1 MGFIYEFPNERE
13 MELWSSE
20 TAEGSIHTLDN
31 ENGLP
36 AKLPLDNFGDVD
48 VEAGGSGSPGPVNY
62 FAADPIR
69 SPGVPD
75 SMGLL
80 GRLPI
85 EVLGRMI
92 MEDLLDMS
100 SLAALRSVSK
110 ALRIYVG
117 RCLPIYH
124 RLITE
129 SPDVVRALV
138 ATKRPFPTMHMYA
151 TLCTWRCCACYYRFG
166 EYLHLLT
173 GTRVCNHCVAVRP
186 QYEPVTD
193 AGRQLYQ
200 ALVGLPDFDLT
211 QTADYMVALPGT
223 YGPPAGHRVA
233 HLQGGRPRVVYE
245 PPPFRPGEL
254 LWDVRTIEEA
264 LVSLRGH
271 AAKVRGLISPD
282 LLFEGTPEEKLQR
295 RFAAVVSAPVIDPA
309 SCFAPEP
316 GMYCLGCE
324 DKTNLAD
331 SRHGLTR
338 YTWVG
343 FSMHVAGHGSLE
355 GDGQGGW
362 RHKRSDAEVAGTG
375 AELKEVTDP
384 ANAHAVSVL
393 IEMSRGDKDA
403 ADAAAADEETHEAVE
418 AEANTDE
425 QLVHDQAN
433 GQSDQPNGQSDQPG
447 QPDQSD
453 GSGDGGPPYHLLTEH
468 LLAREGTEAPYTPYT
483 NGHDGD
489 WEDWDDD
496 AASDVT
502 ISDMARNPTYSR
514 PGEEAVIQGPQR
526 YRSNSVHHRRWIIH
540 QARHQARH
548 RARHQ
553 PRHQALHHSR
563 ASTPRTGHSA

>member
-20 TAEGSIHTLDN
+20 TVEGSIHTLDY

-129 SPDVVRALV
+129 CPDVVRALV

-151 TLCTWRCCACYYRFG
+151 TLCTWRCGACYYRFG

-200 ALVGLPDFDLT
+200 AMVGLPDIDLT

-223 YGPPAGHRVA
+223 YGPPAEHRVA
-233 HLQGGRPRVVYE
+233 HLQQGRRRVVYV

-264 LVSLRGH
+264 LVSMRGH

-295 RFAAVVSAPVIDPA
+295 RFAAVVSAPVIDSA

-324 DKTNLAD
+324 HKTNLAD

-362 RHKRSDAEVAGTG
+362 KHKRSDAEVEGTG

-384 ANAHAVSVL
+384 DNAHVVSVL
-393 IEMSRGDKDA
+393 IEISRGDKA
-403 ADAAAADEETHEAVE
+403 ATAAAADKETHEAVE

-425 QLVHDQAN
+425 QLVVDEQTN
-433 GQSDQPNGQSDQPG
+433 G

-453 GSGDGGPPYHLLTEH
+453 QSGDSGPPYHLLTEH
-468 LLAREGTEAPYTPYT
+468 LLAREETEAQYS
-483 NGHDGD
+483 NGQDGD

-496 AASDVT
+496 TASDVT
-502 ISDMARNPTYSR
+502 ISDMARNPTYPR
-514 PGEEAVIQGPQR
+514 REETAGQDLQQ

-553 PRHQALHHSR
+553 PRHQTQHHLH